1 MVTINIAFT
10 APINSPSATPPL
22 TVPQLWAGLQ
32 RKIRHAQEFV
42 PAITACTV
50 VSETAEGG
58 SPGGGGD
65 AVPVV
70 TREAVFAEGG
80 RVVTEVCRS
89 YAPSRVDFH
98 QPDGSVVSNIV
109 SEAADGALH
118 MTYSFSW
125 RHPEVAAG
133 SAEDEA
139 LRAKYRAMARMAV
152 EKSIESIREMV
163 KDGRIQ

>member
-10 APINSPSATPPL
+10 APINPPSATPPL

-50 VSETAEGG
+50 VSETTEGG
-58 SPGGGGD
+58 SAD
-65 AVPVV
+65 AIPVV

-125 RHPEVAAG
+125 RRPEVAAG
-133 SAEDEA
+133 SAEEEA

-152 EKSIESIREMV
+152 GKSIESIREMV